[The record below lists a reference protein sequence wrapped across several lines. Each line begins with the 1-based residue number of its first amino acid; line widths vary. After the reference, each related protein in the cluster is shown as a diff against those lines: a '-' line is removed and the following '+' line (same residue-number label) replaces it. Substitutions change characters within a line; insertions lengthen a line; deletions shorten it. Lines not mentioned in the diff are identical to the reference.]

1 MKKDELRQFIRM
13 QKRQFSAPQM
23 AELSKPIIRQ
33 LLAHPRVKN
42 AGTILMYCALDDEVQ
57 TQEALDRLV
66 ALGKT
71 VLLPAVINSQDME
84 LRRYSGPQDL
94 ITGFF
99 NISEPT
105 GELFTQYADIDVAVV
120 PGMAFDSRNN
130 RLGRG
135 RGYYDRMLPK
145 LPQAYKIGICFDF
158 QLLPGIPADA
168 NDVAMDEI
176 LYE

>member
-1 MKKDELRQFIRM
+1 
-13 QKRQFSAPQM
+13 
-23 AELSKPIIRQ
+23 
-33 LLAHPRVKN
+33 
-42 AGTILMYCALDDEVQ
+42 
-57 TQEALDRLV
+57 
-66 ALGKT
+66 
-71 VLLPAVINSQDME
+71 ME

-158 QLLPGIPADA
+158 QLLPGIPTDA